1 MRIRTLALVTAA
13 TAILTG
19 CAGKADPNGGDS
31 ATPLAGGTLTFATDS
46 DPGCLDPHQSP
57 AAAALLASR
66 GVVDSLLAQDPRT
79 GDVVPWLAESWT
91 TDKRATEYTFKLRG
105 DATFSDGSPVD
116 AAAVKANFD
125 RIVAPTTKS
134 LLAAGFFA
142 GYTGTSV
149 TAERTVV
156 VRFSQPNAG
165 FLQATTTA
173 FLGMQSPGSFAAGPQ
188 ATCRKVV
195 GSGPFTVA
203 EYVPQQRVTLARRE
217 GYRWAPRTAAHQG
230 NALLEKVVLSIAP
243 DNGVRSGSLRS
254 GQVDAAGNVTPKDAI
269 ALGEAGFDV
278 HRREQAGIAYSLF
291 LNSAK
296 APWTDVNLRRAVA
309 QTVDRAQVVKTL
321 YHDQY
326 SRASSVLTPT
336 TPGYRAS
343 ETATSATEAARLL
356 DAAGWVAGPD
366 GIRSKDGQRLS
377 LRWTYVAPARD
388 QRDLLAQLVQQQ
400 LKAVGV
406 EVLLDPAPAGDV
418 IRRQTTGDW
427 QMSDIS
433 FLRADADVLRT
444 VLQSSAGGRPPIVPD
459 ATLAA
464 TLAEAASSL
473 EPDVRKA
480 SYAKAQ
486 QRIAEEALAI
496 PIYNPTYVMA
506 TGERVRAAAFDAQG
520 LPQFYDTWLDR

>member
-1 MRIRTLALVTAA
+1 MREGRPERRRQRHA
-13 TAILTG
+13 TRRRHTHLRDGHRSRLPRST
-19 CAGKADPNGGDS
+19 S
-31 ATPLAGGTLTFATDS
+31 VAGG
-46 DPGCLDPHQSP
+46 GR
-57 AAAALLASR
+57 AARQPWSGRL
-66 GVVDSLLAQDPRT
+66 LLAQDPRT

-134 LLAAGFFA
+134 LLAGFFA

-195 GSGPFTVA
+195 GSGPFTMA
-203 EYVPQQRVTLARRE
+203 EYIPQQRVALARRE

-254 GQVDAAGNVTPKDAI
+254 SQVDAAGNVTPKDAI

-296 APWTDVNLRRAVA
+296 APWNDVNLRRAVA

-356 DAAGWVAGPD
+356 DAAGWAAGPD

-444 VLQSSAGGRPPIVPD
+444 VLQSSAGGRPRSSPTHPRRDSRRSRQQPRTGRPEGELRPGPAADRRGGVGHPHLQPDVPD
-459 ATLAA
+459 
-464 TLAEAASSL
+464 
-473 EPDVRKA
+473 
-480 SYAKAQ
+480 
-486 QRIAEEALAI
+486 
-496 PIYNPTYVMA
+496 
-506 TGERVRAAAFDAQG
+506 GHG
-520 LPQFYDTWLDR
+520 